1 MTTIFCILYSR
12 SQFSFYILRK
22 VVAFKYYYHYNMD
35 FEGLK
40 LIDTLVESPVENAY
54 KMCIADCA
62 CFSSVQEF
70 DANSFGSLKSQL
82 QTTF

>member
-1 MTTIFCILYSR
+1 
-12 SQFSFYILRK
+12 
-22 VVAFKYYYHYNMD
+22 MD

-54 KMCIADCA
+54 KMCIAHCA
-62 CFSSVQEF
+62 CFPSVQEF
-70 DANSFGSLKSQL
+70 DVNSFGSLKSQL